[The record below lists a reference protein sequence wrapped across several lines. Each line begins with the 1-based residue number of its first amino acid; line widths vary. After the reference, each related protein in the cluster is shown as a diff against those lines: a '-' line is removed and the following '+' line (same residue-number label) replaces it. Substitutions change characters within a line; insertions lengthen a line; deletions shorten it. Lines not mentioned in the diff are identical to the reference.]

1 MTSKLH
7 SILKNREA
15 KTLASN
21 FVWLSLLQFA
31 GYVFPLLTMPYLAR
45 VIGVTGFGK
54 IAFAAAIMAWIQ
66 TVADWGFNYTAT
78 RDVAK
83 NRDNHQMV
91 SKIFSSVLWARIF
104 LMFLSFFFLLILIA
118 VIPQFR
124 NSADIIL
131 VTFLLIPGHILFPE
145 WFFQAMERMKYI
157 TILNLTAKLIFTIAV
172 FIVIK
177 DENDYIYQ
185 PLLTSLGFI
194 VSGVISMHYILHK
207 WRIKIYAPCWSDILM
222 TLKGSADVF
231 LNNLMPN
238 LYNSFST
245 ILLGIYFGN
254 KANGILDAGSKF
266 ISIVSYFINVISRTF
281 FPFLSRKINHHK
293 KFVIINLSVSISAAI
308 SLYILSPL
316 LIEWFYTD
324 AFGDAIIVCRI
335 LSLSII
341 FYAINSIY
349 GTNYLILE
357 GYEKPLRNIT
367 FISSIIGFAISFPL
381 IYYYSFIGAALT
393 ICITRGI
400 LSILIYFYS
409 RTVQLKNSQK

>member
-1 MTSKLH
+1 
-7 SILKNREA
+7 
-15 KTLASN
+15 
-21 FVWLSLLQFA
+21 
-31 GYVFPLLTMPYLAR
+31 MPYLAR
-45 VIGVTGFGK
+45 VIGVIGFGK
-54 IAFAAAIMAWIQ
+54 IAFATAIMTWFLTI
-66 TVADWGFNYTAT
+66 ADWGFNYTAT

-83 NRDNHQMV
+83 NRDNHKMV
-91 SKIFSSVLWARIF
+91 SKLFSNVLWTRLF
-104 LMFLSFFFLLILIA
+104 LMILSFFLLLILIII
-118 VIPQFR
+118 IPQFR
-124 NSADIIL
+124 EAADIIL

-157 TILNLTAKLIFTIAV
+157 TLLNLTAKLVFTIAV

-177 DENDYIYQ
+177 NENDYIYQ
-185 PLLTSLGFI
+185 PLLTSLGYI
-194 VSGVISMHYILHK
+194 LSGIIAMYYILHK
-207 WRIKIYAPCWSDILM
+207 WRIKIYPPHWSDILVS
-222 TLKGSADVF
+222 LKGSADVF
-231 LNNLMPN
+231 LNTIIPN
-238 LYNSFST
+238 LYTTFST

-293 KFVIINLSVSISAAI
+293 KFVIINLSVSVIAAI
-308 SLYILSPL
+308 SLYILAPF
-316 LIEWFYTD
+316 LIKWFYTD

-357 GYEKPLRNIT
+357 GYERPLRNIT
-367 FISSIIGFAISFPL
+367 LISSILGFAISFPL

-400 LSILIYFYS
+400 LSISVYFYS
-409 RTVQLKNSQK
+409 RTIQLKNTRKNNNCLYN